1 MKLPQSF
8 YNWTSI
14 AGVALALF
22 SLALIIIYMIL
33 SQLFGSGE
41 GYSGLVAYIF
51 LPVFL
56 IIGLIMIPIGAMR
69 KIRRIKKYKEEAGL
83 KFPIL
88 NLNDRP
94 QRFAAIVFVVGTTV
108 FLLLSAVG
116 SYEAFHYTESV
127 EFCGTMCHTVMKPE
141 YTAFQNSPH
150 ARVSCVEC
158 HVGSGAGW
166 YVKSKLSGLY
176 QVYAVL
182 ANVYPTPIPTPIS
195 SLRPARET
203 CEECHWPEQ
212 FYSRKL
218 KTEKH
223 YLADEANTE
232 WDISQQIKIG
242 SSYKALGL
250 IEGIHWHINKD
261 VKIEYLPSDQS
272 CEKIPW
278 VRYTNLK
285 TGKVKIFQSADTVI
299 DAAKIDNSALH
310 TVDCMDCH
318 NRPSHNYLPPQ
329 RFVDDAITAGK
340 IPKTIPNIKFAAL
353 KAMSIEFSTTDSSLT
368 HIRQALTEYYQ
379 SNYPDFFTSR
389 KNDLEKLILGVQ
401 EGFSKNIFPEMKV
414 KWNAYPEHLGHLTS
428 NGCYRCHD
436 DNHST
441 SDGETI
447 SRDCNLCHV
456 IVAQGTQDS
465 LQTAMTN
472 SFIDFRHP
480 VDIGDAWKEMLCSEC
495 HRQLY

>member
-8 YNWTSI
+8 YNWTTI
-14 AGVALALF
+14 AGAVVAVF
-22 SLALIIIYMIL
+22 SAALIIIYMIF
-33 SQLFGSGE
+33 SVAFGTGE

-56 IIGLIMIPIGAMR
+56 IIGLLMIPLGAWR
-69 KIRRIKKYKEEAGL
+69 KHGRIKKHKEEAGI
-83 KFPIL
+83 KFPVL
-88 NLNDRP
+88 NLNERP
-94 QRFAAIVFVVGTTV
+94 QRTAAMVFILGTTI

-141 YTAFQNSPH
+141 HTAFQNSPH
-150 ARVSCVEC
+150 ARVACVEC

-182 ANVYPTPIPTPIS
+182 ADVYPTPIPTPIS

-218 KTEKH
+218 QTGKH

-232 WDISQQIKIG
+232 WDIMQQIKIG

-250 IEGIHWHINKD
+250 MEGIHWHINKD
-261 VKIEYLPSDQS
+261 VKIEYLPTDKSV
-272 CEKIPW
+272 EKIPW

-285 TGKVKIFQSADTVI
+285 TGAVKIFTTSDTVI
-299 DAAKIDNSALH
+299 DPGKIDESMLR
-310 TVDCMDCH
+310 TMDCMDCH
-318 NRPSHNYLPPQ
+318 NRPSHNYHPPQ
-329 RFVDDAITAGK
+329 WFIDDAITAGK
-340 IPKTIPNIKFAAL
+340 ISKSLPNIKLAAL
-353 KAMSIEFSTTDSSLT
+353 SGMDKDFSTTDSAMNYL
-368 HIRQALTEYYQ
+368 RQRIDTYYQ
-379 SNYPDFFTSR
+379 ENYPDIYSSS
-389 KNDLEKLILGVQ
+389 KKDVENMILAIQ
-401 EGFSKNIFPEMKV
+401 DGFSKNIFPEMKV
-414 KWNAYPEHLGHLTS
+414 KWNVYPDHIGHMTS

-436 DNHST
+436 EQHAT
-441 SDGETI
+441 KEGETI

-456 IVAQGTQDS
+456 IVGQGSPDS
-465 LQTAMTN
+465 LQTAPAN
-472 SFIDFRHP
+472 GFLDFRHP

-495 HRQLY
+495 HRALY